1 MRDNIVNFDGSK
13 RGPNYESPKKPK
25 KSIVSKLKPEYLGA
39 AIFVL
44 IFVYLV
50 INLYI
55 YYTKEQLSIYE
66 VQAENISYSTVF
78 KGIAVR
84 DEEIVYS
91 DEAGYVNYYIQSG
104 KRVAKDNIV
113 YSVDKSSEIYNT
125 ISGFSGELSLDSDEI
140 REIKNVVHGFIN
152 VYDEADF
159 GKLTV
164 FNSNIS
170 ETVFDLI
177 NENRL
182 NNVEGL
188 ISSGVSSSSLRIKC
202 SNKSGVLSYK
212 SDNLFSINE
221 DGINAEMYEEDFS
234 FEPVNL
240 KVNGLLAENAPV
252 YRICSNEEW
261 KIVML
266 VTEDFYVNML
276 EEREVSIYINNSLL
290 PIDGQIRLWQSDGQY
305 YATVTLQ
312 KYMTKYIDERYL
324 TVEFCTDDETGYKI
338 PLTAI
343 GEKEF
348 YLVPLSCFSASE
360 EVSGKILLKENY
372 DQTSGEITTEEI
384 YPPKYYSDGY
394 YAYIEKELL
403 NEGDYIINT
412 ETGERCKIGLV
423 NTLEGVYCVNKGYYA
438 FVRIEKIKQNDEYC
452 IVRKGVSGSVQL
464 YDHIA
469 LNASDAIE
477 SSIIY

>member
-125 ISGFSGELSLDSDEI
+125 ISGSSGELSLDSDEI

-221 DGINAEMYEEDFS
+221 DGINADCM
-234 FEPVNL
+234 
-240 KVNGLLAENAPV
+240 K
-252 YRICSNEEW
+252 
-261 KIVML
+261 
-266 VTEDFYVNML
+266 
-276 EEREVSIYINNSLL
+276 
-290 PIDGQIRLWQSDGQY
+290 
-305 YATVTLQ
+305 
-312 KYMTKYIDERYL
+312 
-324 TVEFCTDDETGYKI
+324 
-338 PLTAI
+338 
-343 GEKEF
+343 
-348 YLVPLSCFSASE
+348 
-360 EVSGKILLKENY
+360 KIL
-372 DQTSGEITTEEI
+372 
-384 YPPKYYSDGY
+384 
-394 YAYIEKELL
+394 
-403 NEGDYIINT
+403 
-412 ETGERCKIGLV
+412 
-423 NTLEGVYCVNKGYYA
+423 
-438 FVRIEKIKQNDEYC
+438 
-452 IVRKGVSGSVQL
+452 
-464 YDHIA
+464 A
-469 LNASDAIE
+469 LSR
-477 SSIIY
+477 